1 MAAANKVTL
10 PTRDEDGIVDYLEE
24 DPELPNQRYCIVSF
38 LSPEK
43 VLQKKSDYYFG
54 KFIQWMDYE
63 WKVKGVEHFVAYLSK
78 KYSLNIDEI
87 MKDFREFEKTHRD
100 EIKKTDVPEQ
110 YQVFLLKHEKEL
122 QEKFDNENSFQ
133 CNIRGVKVRRA
144 FPSYEEAQLWCKVLT
159 RKYPKD
165 NLLIGRMGC
174 WLPWEPSEH
183 LMENVE
189 YANSQLN
196 EIMRKYKENE
206 ANRELFFAE
215 ERETAIKTQKEENAK
230 RRLANAAGEQVPLP
244 RGAGGAGAGSSTI
257 LDAPASARETLST
270 VLAAASTPA
279 HPSEGAM
286 RDA

>member
-1 MAAANKVTL
+1 MAAASDKQKVTL

-43 VLQKKSDYYFG
+43 VIAQKRDYYFS
-54 KFIQWMDYE
+54 KFIEWMDYE
-63 WKVKGVEHFVAYLSK
+63 WKVKGVEHFVAYISK
-78 KYSLNIDEI
+78 KYSVNIDEI
-87 MKDFREFEKTHRD
+87 MKDFREFEKTHRAD
-100 EIKKTDVPEQ
+100 IKKTDVPEQ
-110 YQVFLLKHEKEL
+110 YQIFLLKHEKEL
-122 QEKFDNENSFQ
+122 QEKFDRDNSFQ

-144 FPSYEEAQLWCKVLT
+144 FPSYEEAQLWCKVLQ

-165 NLLIGRMGC
+165 NLMIGRMGC

-206 ANRELFFAE
+206 SNRELFFAE
-215 ERETAIKTQKEENAK
+215 EREGAMKAQREENAK
-230 RRLANAAGEQVPLP
+230 RRAEQAQLKALEAPVHP
-244 RGAGGAGAGSSTI
+244 AEGGM
-257 LDAPASARETLST
+257 RE
-270 VLAAASTPA
+270 
-279 HPSEGAM
+279 
-286 RDA
+286 

>member
-1 MAAANKVTL
+1 MSSDRKKVEL
-10 PTRDEDGIVDYLEE
+10 PKADEDGVVDYLDE

-38 LSPEK
+38 ISPEK
-43 VLQKKSDYYFG
+43 VIERKQDFFFKHFMQWTDYDF
-54 KFIQWMDYE
+54 
-63 WKVKGVEHFVAYLSK
+63 KVKGLEHLADYIAK
-78 KYSLNIDEI
+78 KYSIKIDDI
-87 MKDFREFEKTHRD
+87 MKDIHDFEKTHRE
-100 EIKKTDVPEQ
+100 EIKKSDIPEQ
-110 YQVFLLKHEKEL
+110 YQVFLLKHEKEV
-122 QEKFDNENSFQ
+122 QEAFDKANSFQ

-144 FPSYEEAQLWCKVLT
+144 FPSYEEAQLWCKVLQ

-165 NLLIGRMGC
+165 NLMIGRMGC

-215 ERETAIKTQKEENAK
+215 EREMSIKAQKEENAK
-230 RRLANAAGEQVPLP
+230 RRAEQNQLQDLAKPV
-244 RGAGGAGAGSSTI
+244 
-257 LDAPASARETLST
+257 
-270 VLAAASTPA
+270 

-286 RDA
+286 RE

>member
-1 MAAANKVTL
+1 MAASAGKQSTTTTKKVTL
-10 PTRDEDGIVDYLEE
+10 PTRDEDGDVDYLEE

-38 LSPEK
+38 ISPEK
-43 VLQKKSDYYFG
+43 VIAQKNDYYFS
-54 KFIQWMDYE
+54 KFIEWMDYE

-78 KYSLNIDEI
+78 KYSVNIDEI
-87 MKDFREFEKTHRD
+87 MKDFREFEKTHRA

-122 QEKFDNENSFQ
+122 QERFDRDNNFQ

-144 FPSYEEAQLWCKVLT
+144 FPSYEEAQMWCKVLQ

-165 NLLIGRMGC
+165 NLMIGRMGC

-189 YANSQLN
+189 YANTQLN

-215 ERETAIKTQKEENAK
+215 ERETSIKAQKEENARK
-230 RRLANAAGEQVPLP
+230 RLANE
-244 RGAGGAGAGSSTI
+244 AGGAGAASSI
-257 LDAPASARETLST
+257 LDAPASARETLSA
-270 VLAAASTPA
+270 VLAAASMPA

-286 RDA
+286 RDM